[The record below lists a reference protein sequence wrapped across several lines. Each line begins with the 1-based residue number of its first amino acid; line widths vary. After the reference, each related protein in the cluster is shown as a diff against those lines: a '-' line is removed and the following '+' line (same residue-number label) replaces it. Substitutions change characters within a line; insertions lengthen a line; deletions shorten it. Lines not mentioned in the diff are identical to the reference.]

1 MPASFVLT
9 YWLVGLALIVA
20 LTSIPLAAR
29 GVPRSYWWG
38 QFAISLALALTL
50 AGILYVGV
58 YVRAIALWRCVV
70 GDLVAIVLP
79 TLGAAWGARAAVRLW
94 PQSRRVSAVLGTIV
108 GLGLI
113 AAICA
118 VATSGLIPDVV
129 TSTI

>member
-1 MPASFVLT
+1 MPISFVLT

-20 LTSIPLAAR
+20 LTSVPLAAR
-29 GVPRSYWWG
+29 GAPRSYWWG

-58 YVRAIALWRCVV
+58 YDRAIALWRCVV

-79 TLGAAWGARAAVRLW
+79 TLGAGWSARGAVRLW
-94 PQSRRVSAVLGTIV
+94 PQSRRVGAVLGTII

-118 VATSGLIPDVV
+118 VVTSRLIPDVI
-129 TSTI
+129 TSTS